1 MRHASHQIDKTYRV
15 ANGRLLLRNWQMRP
29 AVGFVFDHPRRAVG
43 MPVRGLAAFFVL
55 FVVEVRLDAALPDKV
70 ACQRHI
76 ARLLCYLI
84 QTHQR
89 QLNFRVARIAVQL
102 IFAVAESAVDMI
114 GRATNDV

>member
-1 MRHASHQIDKTYRV
+1 MWL
-15 ANGRLLLRNWQMRP
+15 G
-29 AVGFVFDHPRRAVG
+29 
-43 MPVRGLAAFFVL
+43 
-55 FVVEVRLDAALPDKV
+55 AALSDKV

-102 IFAVAESAVDMI
+102 IFAVAESVVDMI
-114 GRATNDV
+114 GRATNDAQQPTLTGGLKEGDACFNQMPGAIKLVALRRGCSSVLAGLLP